1 MSAQTYEDFLRGQ
14 VEKAQYGVVIIPS
27 RTALDMADFIEKM
40 RANGADINVGSMDT
54 ISRKAAIDVIFS
66 EPLYIPG
73 LKKRDADV
81 VVPAIYEKIKSL
93 PPAQPESKELSEWK
107 ADFKGY
113 INALILPKDD
123 YDGIMEYIDEVPP
136 AQPELKKGKWIYNT
150 PVTMKCDQCGLV
162 IKDWDWHRFKYCPN
176 CIADMRGEP

>member
-1 MSAQTYEDFLRGQ
+1 M
-14 VEKAQYGVVIIPS
+14 
-27 RTALDMADFIEKM
+27 
-40 RANGADINVGSMDT
+40 
-54 ISRKAAIDVIFS
+54 
-66 EPLYIPG
+66 
-73 LKKRDADV
+73 
-81 VVPAIYEKIKSL
+81 
-93 PPAQPESKELSEWK
+93 
-107 ADFKGY
+107 
-113 INALILPKDD
+113 ILPKDD